1 MRLSAPKKGTFSVS
15 LLVGAVAIAIRVL
28 SGVEPLQHYDFIFLA
43 LAFVLLALG
52 TLLKGL

>member
-1 MRLSAPKKGTFSVS
+1 MRLSAPKKGTFTFS
-15 LLVGAVAIAIRVL
+15 LLVGAVAIALRVI
-28 SGVEPLQHYDFIFLA
+28 SDHTIFEVDFILLT